1 MRKIIHV
8 DMDAFYASVEQR
20 DAPELRGKPVIVG
33 GTGMRGVVSAAS
45 YESREFGVH
54 SAMPTAEARKRCPHG
69 VYLRGDMAKYARESR
84 RIFQVFRRFTP
95 VVEGLSLDEAFLD
108 LTGGERL
115 LGPPLKVAHDLRSA
129 LRQETGLAVSCGL
142 APVKMVA
149 KIASDIAKPDGVC
162 AVAREHVSEFLAP
175 LPVGRIWGVGPVAQA
190 RLARLGVVTIGDLA
204 TTSDEVLL
212 RTLGSWGPRV
222 AGLARGEDAREVEAY
237 REAKSYGEENTF
249 GEDVSDHDTLRRT
262 IRAHAESVARR
273 LRRDAVCARGVQ
285 LKLKLGR
292 SLGAGRY
299 PLVTRSLTL
308 PVATDDGA
316 AIGEAAMRLL
326 SRSGVSEP
334 VRLVGV
340 SVSRIASG
348 EPAQLSLVPGPGED
362 PRRRALNRVVDE
374 IRDRFG
380 GSSVARAADAPVER
394 AGLSL
399 QIKSGEAEEPAA
411 PEPPADPE
419 APGGKLG
426 SCQPDTSLQD
436 PRKRSAS
443 TRPQSTTS

>member
-1 MRKIIHV
+1 MAVILHA

-20 DAPELRGKPVIVG
+20 DDPSICGKPVIVG
-33 GTGMRGVVSAAS
+33 GTSLRGVVSAAS
-45 YESREFGVH
+45 YEAREFGVH

-84 RIFQVFRRFTP
+84 RIFEVFRRFTP

-108 LTGGERL
+108 LTGTELL
-115 LGPPLKVAHDLRSA
+115 LGPPPKVARDLRRA
-129 LRQETGLAVSCGL
+129 VREQTGLAVSCGL

-149 KIASDIAKPDGVC
+149 KIASDIAKLDGIC
-162 AVAREHVSEFLAP
+162 AVAPEDVREFLAP
-175 LPVGRIWGVGPVAQA
+175 LPAGRIWGVGPVAQA
-190 RLARLGVVTIGDLA
+190 RLMRLGVVTIGDLA
-204 TTSDEVLL
+204 AAPDEALL
-212 RTLGSWGPRV
+212 RALGSWGPRV
-222 AGLARGEDAREVEAY
+222 AGLARGEDEREVEAY
-237 REAKSYGEENTF
+237 RESKSYSEENTF
-249 GEDVSDHDTLRRT
+249 GEDVADHATLRRT

-273 LRRDAVCARGVQ
+273 LRRDGVCGRGVQ
-285 LKLKLGR
+285 LKLKLAR
-292 SLGAGRY
+292 PLGGGRY
-299 PLVTRSLTL
+299 PLVSRSLSL

-326 SRSGVSEP
+326 VRSGVTEP

-340 SVSRIASG
+340 AVSRIESG
-348 EPAQLSLVPGPGED
+348 APAQLPLLPGPGED

-380 GSSVARAADAPVER
+380 GSLLARAEEAPVER

-399 QIKSGEAEEPAA
+399 QIKSGEAEEAADLVPA
-411 PEPPADPE
+411 
-419 APGGKLG
+419 GGKLEA
-426 SCQPDTSLQD
+426 CQPDTSSQD

>member
-1 MRKIIHV
+1 
-8 DMDAFYASVEQR
+8 
-20 DAPELRGKPVIVG
+20 
-33 GTGMRGVVSAAS
+33 MRGLVSDDS
-45 YESREFGVH
+45 YEAREFGVH

-69 VYLRGDMAKYARESR
+69 VYLRGDMAKYSRESR
-84 RIFQVFRRFTP
+84 RIFEVFRRFTP

-108 LTGGERL
+108 LTGTELL
-115 LGPPLKVAHDLRSA
+115 LGPPARVARDLRSA
-129 LRQETGLAVSCGL
+129 VRDEIGLAVSCGL

-149 KIASDIAKPDGVC
+149 KIASDNAKPDGVC
-162 AVAREHVSEFLAP
+162 SVAADRVREFLAP

-190 RLARLGVVTIGDLA
+190 RLAAVGVWTIGGLA
-204 TTSDEVLL
+204 AMPDESLR

-222 AGLARGEDAREVEAY
+222 AGLARGEDEREVEAY

-249 GEDVSDHDTLRRT
+249 GEDVADRDTLRRT

-273 LRRDAVCARGVQ
+273 LRRDGVCGRGVQ
-285 LKLKLGR
+285 LKLKLAR
-292 SLGAGRY
+292 SLGGGRY
-299 PLVTRSLTL
+299 PLVSRSLTL
-308 PVATDDGA
+308 PAATDDGA

-326 SRSGVSEP
+326 ARSGVSEP

-340 SVSRIASG
+340 AVSRIESG
-348 EPAQLSLVPGPGED
+348 GPAQLSLLPGPGED

-380 GSSVARAADAPVER
+380 GALVGRAEEAPVER

-399 QIKSGEAEEPAA
+399 QIKSGESGEPAGR
-411 PEPPADPE
+411 EPQ
-419 APGGKLG
+419 GGKLE
-426 SCQPDTSLQD
+426 SCPPDTSSQS

-443 TRPQSTTS
+443 TRPRSTTS